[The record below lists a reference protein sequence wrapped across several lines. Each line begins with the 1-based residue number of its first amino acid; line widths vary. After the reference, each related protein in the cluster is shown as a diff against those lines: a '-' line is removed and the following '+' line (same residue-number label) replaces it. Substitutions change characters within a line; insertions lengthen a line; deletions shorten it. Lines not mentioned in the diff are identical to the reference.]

1 MKVKTSEKCFAL
13 LPKINDGIAEY
24 RVVNKPDWLET
35 NSALY
40 VEWGKPGI
48 FHFKSHYPNLQLMA
62 VYLWASFSPEFSS
75 C

>member
-24 RVVNKPDWLET
+24 RVVNKLDWLET

-40 VEWGKPGI
+40 VEWGKP
-48 FHFKSHYPNLQLMA
+48 A
-62 VYLWASFSPEFSS
+62 V
-75 C
+75 